1 MLFRSEEDR
10 AAALELAEI
19 AQVDIETYGLDML
32 KAGADLSDKTAEEL
46 IGLDSKEFGMG
57 DYKVEVA
64 QVNAVDVNDIL
75 SRQEALEEAMKATI
89 DQKGLDLFALVTTDI
104 LNSNSVVLA
113 LGEQAA
119 NVEKAFDVTLEN
131 NTALLEGVVS
141 RKKQIIPQL
150 TEAMK

>member
-1 MLFRSEEDR
+1 
-10 AAALELAEI
+10 
-19 AQVDIETYGLDML
+19 
-32 KAGADLSDKTAEEL
+32 
-46 IGLDSKEFGMG
+46 
-57 DYKVEVA
+57 
-64 QVNAVDVNDIL
+64 
-75 SRQEALEEAMKATI
+75 MKATI